1 MRYKT
6 LVSLYDG
13 SVKQLHPAVLTA
25 VPVAFPELIRIRV
38 QVLDDQQR
46 IVQEREHTPLLPWSR
61 IDRLPLQPGVRAQ
74 SERLLRDGMQAPLGI
89 HLLSI
94 DLDDGSNPGLEFA

>member
-1 MRYKT
+1 MKHR
-6 LVSLYDG
+6 
-13 SVKQLHPAVLTA
+13 HPAILTA

-61 IDRLPLQPGVRAQ
+61 IERLPMQPGVREQ
-74 SERLLRDGMQAPLGI
+74 SERLLCEGMQAPLGI

-94 DLDDGSNPGLEFA
+94 DLDDGSNPRLEFA